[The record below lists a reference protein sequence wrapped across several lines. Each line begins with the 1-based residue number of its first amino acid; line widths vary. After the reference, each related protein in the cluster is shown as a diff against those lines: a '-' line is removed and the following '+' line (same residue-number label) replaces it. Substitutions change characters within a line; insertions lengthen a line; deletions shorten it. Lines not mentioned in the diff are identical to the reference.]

1 MASYG
6 FTWLVRPSVIVLL
19 SLATI
24 SFLLTMRGR
33 LKSSKK
39 PQAA

>member
-1 MASYG
+1 
-6 FTWLVRPSVIVLL
+6 VIVLL

-24 SFLLTMRGR
+24 SFLLTMRAR

-39 PQAA
+39 ARAT